1 MVGRTPGSTY
11 LDCPT
16 LPLAAARLGVP
27 PPQAIPACIVVGP
40 SLGSMADVLRV
51 QERGQ
56 ILDFSFADML
66 RYAGPY
72 SPAGVATAF
81 KAMQRAFALLSPTE
95 PPQRRSVRVR
105 TAFQGPG
112 ARDGFEAVTRAVTED
127 RYTIDLNLERPD
139 RGRKLQS
146 FVFELGI
153 GDRSATLLLRDGFV
167 TDEFIDLAS
176 KSGRGPEEETRLD
189 ALKADLA
196 QRLLGASAEDV
207 YEVV

>member
-1 MVGRTPGSTY
+1 
-11 LDCPT
+11 
-16 LPLAAARLGVP
+16 
-27 PPQAIPACIVVGP
+27 
-40 SLGSMADVLRV
+40 MAETIRV

-56 ILDFSFADML
+56 ILEFSFADMV

-81 KAMQRAFALLSPTE
+81 KVMQRAFGLLSPTE
-95 PPQRRSVRVR
+95 PPPRRSVVVR

-112 ARDGFEAVTRAVTED
+112 ARDGFEAVTRAVSD
-127 RYTIDLNLERPD
+127 GRYAVDLNLARPD
-139 RGRKLQS
+139 RGRLRQS

-167 TDEFIDLAS
+167 TKEFIDLAS
-176 KSGRGPEEETRLD
+176 KSGRSPGEENRLD

-196 QRLLGASAEDV
+196 QRLLMAPAEDV
-207 YEVV
+207 YEVA

>member
-1 MVGRTPGSTY
+1 
-11 LDCPT
+11 
-16 LPLAAARLGVP
+16 
-27 PPQAIPACIVVGP
+27 
-40 SLGSMADVLRV
+40 MADVIRV

-56 ILDFSFADML
+56 ILEFSFADML

-81 KAMQRAFALLSPTE
+81 KAMQRAFGLLSASE

-112 ARDGFEAVTRAVTED
+112 ARDGFEAVTRAVTD
-127 RYTIDLNLERPD
+127 GRYTVDLSLARPD
-139 RGRKLQS
+139 HGRLRQS

-167 TDEFIDLAS
+167 TDEFIDLAT
-176 KSGRGPEEETRLD
+176 KTGRSPDEEARLD
-189 ALKADLA
+189 DLKTDLA
-196 QRLLGASAEDV
+196 ERLMAAAAEDV
-207 YEVV
+207 YEVD